1 MKILKSIACLILA
14 LAVLAGVVCFGYS
27 YRNLYV
33 KTVSDNN
40 RIREILGIL
49 ESPSYQ
55 TKRYSFTYDWL
66 GEQPATIAHGFGG
79 VQGHTATNSKEALE
93 QSYAAGCRIFECDFT
108 LLGDEIALLHDE
120 GSGQKFTGLE
130 TGYSYDDFMRANI
143 YDTLT
148 PISLDEV
155 LIFLSEH
162 PDMYLITDSKYSHE
176 PENAYVFSSLVRRAK
191 RVDEAILDRMIPQIY
206 NRDMLN
212 VVMSIYP
219 FPSAIF
225 TMYQTTDSPEEVARF
240 CQASGIEVVTYNA
253 VRISECLPIME
264 RKGLHSLVHTVNDAE
279 AAASYYA
286 MGIRGIYTDFLL
298 PQAEGSSQS

>member
-1 MKILKSIACLILA
+1 MKILKSIACFVLA
-14 LAVLAGVVCFGYS
+14 VAVLAGVVCFGYS
-27 YRNLYV
+27 YRSLYV
-33 KTVSDNN
+33 KTVTDNN

-55 TKRYSFTYDWL
+55 TKHYTFTYPWL
-66 GEQPATIAHGFGG
+66 GEEPVMIAHGFGG

-93 QSYAAGCRIFECDFT
+93 QSYAAGCRVFECDFT

-120 GSGQKFTGLE
+120 ENGQKFTGLE
-130 TGYSYDDFMRANI
+130 AGYSYDDFMHAAI

-155 LIFLSEH
+155 LEFLSDH

-176 PENAYVFSSLVRRAK
+176 PEDAYVFSTLVRRAK
-191 RVDEAILDRMIPQIY
+191 RVDAAILDRIIPQIY
-206 NRDMLN
+206 NRDMLD

-219 FPSAIF
+219 FSSAIF
-225 TMYQTTDSPEEVARF
+225 TMYQSADTPEEVARF
-240 CQASGIEVVTYNA
+240 CQASGIAVVTYNA
-253 VRISECLPIME
+253 VRTSECLPVME
-264 RKGLHSLVHTVNDAE
+264 RKGLYSMVHTVNDAD
-279 AAASYYA
+279 AAASYCA

-298 PQAEGSSQS
+298 PQAEGSIE